1 MANTAQARKRVR
13 QAEKARK
20 HNMAMRSQVRTAYKA
35 VLKAVQNGDAEQAQ
49 AAYRKAQPIIDRM
62 VNKGIYKRNT
72 AARRKAALVKKI
84 KSI

>member
-13 QAEKARK
+13 QAEQARQ

-35 VLKAVQNGDAEQAQ
+35 VLKAVQDGDAEQAQ
-49 AAYRKAQPIIDRM
+49 SAYRKAQPIIDRM

-72 AARRKAALVKKI
+72 AARRKATLVRKI